1 MGEQPEGTRGSRG
14 PRTSRGRVVL
24 GAAAAAVALV
34 AGTFLAVE
42 LTADAPAP
50 AAQTGAGVPPERVDG
65 AIAPRDGWRWVERGS
80 LAVQVPVGWV
90 DVSLTCGSAWDGG
103 GPAVASAGRTDYAVT
118 ADCVTTPG
126 RDALA
131 TDPVTDAAFPPVPQE
146 LWRTILV
153 VEDAD
158 VEHEGTY
165 GEPPVPDGTYTYDGW
180 TLTRTTHGDVRVNL
194 LVEPGDEAA
203 ASVVLA
209 SVSTGDLSPAG
220 CRTSEE
226 FGRDRD
232 QPGSGPD
239 GVAAATTCGYQNAA
253 DDRDGRRVHAME
265 GARRLEQQDA
275 VRLVEALEAAP
286 PRGALPEVCEFSLS
300 RSYLQLVRVFQVDG
314 GVREHEVDVAGCAV
328 EVGGTWRALTDEVI
342 AFLVEDP
349 GR

>member
-265 GARRLEQQDA
+265 GHAAWSSRTPCVSSRRWRRRHPARRCRRSASSRCPGPTSSWSASSRLTA
-275 VRLVEALEAAP
+275 VCASTRWTSPAAP
-286 PRGALPEVCEFSLS
+286 SRSAGRGAP
-300 RSYLQLVRVFQVDG
+300 
-314 GVREHEVDVAGCAV
+314 
-328 EVGGTWRALTDEVI
+328 
-342 AFLVEDP
+342 
-349 GR
+349 